1 MFRTV
6 FALAALAGLCGAA
19 HAGHFSRGIDL
30 VNRSHAT
37 VSSFF
42 VSDAGSERWD
52 EDLLGRRGL
61 QPNHFVQL
69 DLPDPGG
76 VCRFDFKTVFVDGTS
91 VIRRNVDVCELRTY
105 ALTD

>member
-1 MFRTV
+1 MIRTGFV
-6 FALAALAGLCGAA
+6 LAALAGFSGAA
-19 HAGHFSRGIDL
+19 HAGHPSRGIDL

-42 VSDAGSERWD
+42 VSNAGSERWD

-76 VCRFDFKTVFVDGTS
+76 LCRLDFKMMFIDGTS
-91 VIRRNVDVCELRTY
+91 VIRRDIDVCELRTY

>member
-6 FALAALAGLCGAA
+6 FALAALAGFCGAA
-19 HAGHFSRGIDL
+19 HAGQVSRGMDL

-42 VSDAGSERWD
+42 VSNAGSERWD
-52 EDLLGRRGL
+52 ENLLGRRGL

-69 DLPDPGG
+69 DLPDPTGL
-76 VCRFDFKTVFVDGTS
+76 CRFDFKTVFADGTS
-91 VIRRNVDVCELRTY
+91 VVRRNVDVCEQRTY